1 MSEDEQR
8 RTELR
13 QFLQGRRARIRPED
27 AGLPSGGRRRV
38 PGLRREEVAA
48 LAGVGLTWYTM
59 FETGI
64 AQRVSSA
71 VIDNVARALQL
82 TTGEHLHLQGLAERV
97 SYHTEEVVIDPLVRD
112 ALHGWIDA
120 PAYVI
125 SRAWDVLDWNEAY
138 STVWEIEKPGS
149 EPFNVVLRY
158 FVDERMSG
166 LHGDSWPAFADTLVA
181 MFRFSWARHLADE
194 RYGVLLAALHEYPA
208 FVSRWE
214 SQGVEHPMIAST
226 ATIDSPAVGR
236 FTYEVLNLDY
246 TPGEQQSLV
255 VQIPRGAS
263 ADRVRSE
270 LATRR
275 LLPKTAAN

>member
-1 MSEDEQR
+1 MSEEDR
-8 RTELR
+8 RRAELR

-64 AQRVSSA
+64 AQGVSSE
-71 VIDNVARALQL
+71 VIDSVARALQL
-82 TTGEHLHLQGLAERV
+82 TQGERMHLKGLAERI
-97 SYHTEEVVIDPLVRD
+97 SYHTAEVEVDPLVRE

-125 SRAWDVLDWNEAY
+125 SRAWDVLDWNQAY

-149 EPFNVVLRY
+149 QPFNIVLRY
-158 FVDERMSG
+158 FVDERMRA
-166 LHGDSWPAFADTLVA
+166 LHGESWPAFANTLVA
-181 MFRFSWARHLADE
+181 MFRFSWARHLADG
-194 RYGVLLAALHEYPA
+194 RYRILLAALREQSE

-214 SQGVEHPMIAST
+214 SQDVEHPMMSST
-226 ATIDSPAVGR
+226 ATIDSPAVGQ

-255 VQIPRGAS
+255 VQVPLGES
-263 ADRVRSE
+263 AYRVRSE
-270 LATRR
+270 LAVRWR
-275 LLPKTAAN
+275 HIGRVGE